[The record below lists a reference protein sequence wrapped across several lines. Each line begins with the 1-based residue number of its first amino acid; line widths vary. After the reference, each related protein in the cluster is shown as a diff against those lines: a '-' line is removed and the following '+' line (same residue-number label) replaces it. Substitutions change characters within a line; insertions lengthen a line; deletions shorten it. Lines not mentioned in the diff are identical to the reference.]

1 MKEVL
6 NGFYIIEHDL
16 HRLDS
21 VLYMYF
27 RRGYMLVSNDLFK
40 QNGRQ
45 QHYRERAAAL
55 IINKYIRVDTVEA
68 LKIIVDYFIDHST
81 SLCFSG
87 LYLLPTAF
95 FHRQLYNTSSS
106 LLYSW
111 LLATANIRL
120 Q

>member
-87 LYLLPTAF
+87 LYLLPTTF
-95 FHRQLYNTSSS
+95 FHRQFIHDKFLIAV
-106 LLYSW
+106 LLVISHCY
-111 LLATANIRL
+111 IRL